1 MSVSPRSQERIYK
14 QIGGRIMPTKTD
26 RLQIRV
32 SPEMKK
38 SLQELAATENRT
50 VSNYVEW
57 LIMREIEL
65 HKAAQR

>member
-1 MSVSPRSQERIYK
+1 
-14 QIGGRIMPTKTD
+14 MPTKTD